1 MEENLNP
8 AFEAIDE
15 LAAEQKQRQEQTGA
29 QMQAY
34 TKQLESAQQ
43 EAESNSNPAFAV
55 IDEMQ
60 AERRRSAGALV
71 DGDAMKAAKVRDLS
85 ERYGTTRTAAEINY
99 DTLFAQANRDDAD
112 EALTQ
117 APSLAKY
124 FAENQK
130 DAPIF
135 KDDLGVL
142 SRIEEGFRKI
152 GSRYSSNSNEP
163 VDAQPNAKYWDTE
176 ETTGDAALDE
186 RIRPMMNSSQIG
198 RGAQAGW
205 LIGQQGQ
212 MWADAGNNQALLNN
226 EFKKRDEEIDE
237 ELEQLAGDD
246 SDAAFYNAAQIVG
259 TMLSTMLGGSEGAVA
274 GGALVTGAM
283 AVGAAPASV
292 PILLGGMALG
302 MGTEGTRKVE
312 GGLSLK
318 TLIDQGVP
326 YEKAVQIAGSVGAVN
341 ALIEMGGVSVLG
353 KAFSPIAKSLNS
365 LFTSK
370 SVKALESPTL
380 RGAFMDVARLYTM
393 GVGQEV
399 ITEAAQ
405 EVTSMVGEEVGRLWG
420 ETGAKGISMDEA
432 IDRILDVGEMTLKGS
447 AVLGALSTGPVM
459 VNHAAKINRANQTKE
474 FFENLTQDVAQMKGA
489 NLSPGA
495 TKEVIDGVAQD
506 AGAGTIYV
514 DGYAFRQ
521 VMVEAGVRPEDLE
534 QVVPGLSQQV
544 DAAAVNG
551 TDVTMSTGDFAAR
564 LAASPF
570 GQKLV
575 PHMRLNEN
583 DLSQVEADNLEKSV
597 KQMRRAA
604 VRYAIN
610 PDEQIVDPD
619 ELKVE
624 NDATLTPEQKK
635 EQRKAIRTAR
645 EQRRQADKDAR
656 DAYVTGITNSLTQA
670 GFSSREARTQA
681 RFAGAV
687 MSNLAKRL
695 EIPVQEAVDRYGVNV
710 SVSDDSPSGNRFN
723 MPVTQGIEW
732 PMGPSKTIKP
742 DDTLTVI
749 RVTNVP
755 VSRKEAVAQ
764 AADVFSRGVTNK
776 STGFVLTA
784 SRSDMKKAAGGIGSL
799 KERVFTAV
807 AMDIAR
813 IAEESILVESHV
825 DVQHRNPKV
834 QGVHHFIAPVEFGG
848 KLWRVQL
855 LVRDIVEPK
864 NDRAIVH
871 SVDGIDIQEMETPPG
886 GISQSESGA
895 SYVNGV
901 AAADNR
907 LVRLDTDS
915 GPTDRTLS
923 LTDLIGGRVP
933 YERADGRG
941 LFDAVEESS
950 FAENG
955 VYYEAPVFNQTAWHG
970 SPHQFDRF
978 STEHIGSG
986 EGAQMHGWGLY
997 FADDQAVADRYRGS
1011 LVIGRGGNEYSIAYK
1026 GARPEELPQ
1035 SLRVGLE
1042 RLKGNVLHIDSDIRR
1057 EYESLVYSLNERFEA
1072 ADRIAKVYEGLI
1084 AQIDENPKQSISSFL
1099 ARVPE
1104 DEKYRADLA
1113 VKSARAAAKNEGR
1126 RASVHDVRTQLND
1139 SLAAVDQQ
1147 RRENKEPLDALR
1159 QIDPDDLTVEYD
1171 SGRVFKVDIPDPDKM
1186 LDEQKLWGAG
1196 SNFELKAKIRGM
1208 ISEWNGDHLDTEQMI
1223 YVPDRPTG
1231 RDVYQAISKAMGGPK
1246 QASLWLK
1253 DRGIEGIT
1261 YVGGTD
1267 GRCYVVFD
1275 DQAIEVLDFYQR
1287 QGGESLGS
1295 YSPTENRITLTP
1307 NADLSTFSHEMGH
1320 WYLNTLFAV
1329 ARAGD
1334 ATPSILEDVNA
1345 VLKEFGIANIAE
1357 WDALGFEG
1365 QRKYHER
1372 FASWTE
1378 QYLAE
1383 AKAPVGL
1390 KKFFRTLGKFIRDAY
1405 RTFMAGVVEGTQTRY
1420 RQETGEELPMFS
1432 EEVRRVLDRMVA
1444 GEAAVEQ
1451 NEQAQSLTPLF
1462 ETKPDDMSDEEWRE
1476 YAAEHDDAVQSG
1488 AELLVKAQAKDERWY
1503 SNARSKI
1510 LKEMQARAEEIR
1522 KNTRERVEAR
1532 LMKSREFTALNIL
1545 QSSDRPGIA
1554 FDARI
1559 DPKSLDG
1566 LLEAGQIEILRKAG
1580 MLKDGGVDV
1589 KVSRE
1594 LLRPFANFRSD
1605 RTFLNGLLRVADK
1618 ERVIEEQTTAECL
1631 KKYGELFDPVK
1642 RDKTVSK
1649 ALHNEARGRMVATEL
1664 KYLIN
1669 DKEARSRVYLAAA
1682 RQAAMALVDRTRI
1695 GKAKVATFLSAEG
1708 RAARRALE
1716 AFRKGDLEAAANFKR
1731 QQIVNHEAAR
1741 LVSEAEDKRERLK
1754 ELRNLVFKSDKKLA
1768 ARYDTNIMAVA
1779 RAVLTNRNMGK
1790 ATENVDDAV
1799 EEILKKVKQYDPEIF
1814 EGLKSFMDRHPY
1826 SPGRDPSMLTVAEFI
1841 GVVDDVQALVKL
1853 ARDARQITLD
1863 GKKQDLDQAI
1873 EALKKAILSADNTRF
1888 RPGQERAST
1897 KKEENRK
1904 LYFTARAFVMRVEN
1918 WCRAMDNGQD
1928 LGPFTRYIFRPV
1940 ADAAAKYRVKNAEI
1954 QERFAALIK
1963 PMEEK
1968 WEEVGEIEAPELG
1981 YTFERKSELI
1991 GALMHIGNE
2000 SNKSKMLI
2008 GGRGEDASW
2017 ADRVVLANGEVI
2029 YSYARWDRFFARAM
2043 REGIIT
2049 KDDMDFVQAVWD
2061 LLEETKGMSQKA
2073 FKEYY
2078 GCYFDEVQAS
2088 PVVTPWG
2095 IYRGGY
2101 VPAATDPMLVAGRD
2115 KQIEQDLFESQSE
2128 YQDMMPVTQP
2138 GWSKAREKK
2147 YYKPL
2152 VLNVGM
2158 LGAHIQS
2165 VVKFAM
2171 MAPAVKNVQRIVK
2184 DRRFADLMN
2193 DIDPKVISDMLT
2205 PWLRRS
2211 ATQTISTPTNAFG
2224 RILNQVRGLAGMSLM
2239 AGNVANV
2246 LQQYTGFSIAMSEVG
2261 ARNTAQGLKE
2271 YLRDTKS
2278 AYARVTEAST
2288 FMKGRLEDFCFE
2300 YQNEVNRI
2308 ASSRAPTKVE
2318 EVRDWTQRKA
2328 YILQTLAQRTI
2339 DIPVW
2344 LAAYNQAITEKG
2356 MADADAVFY
2365 ADSVVRRTQ
2374 SSFDPE
2380 SVSRVETGDP
2390 LQRSILVF
2398 YNYFNMQLNLL
2409 RESYTRAKT
2418 TGKYGRF
2425 TLDFAMI
2432 VAIPAILSEVIA
2444 QAFSG
2449 FDTGDDDDWD
2459 AVDGLQLAITSVNKN
2474 MVAMLPFFGNVINM
2488 TGTKMSRGDYGAV
2501 SDVSKMLFGNNPYN
2515 DKLVSVPVMSLF
2527 ENSAEGAKNLLL
2539 LLFSEEYDPDPR
2551 RAARNTLDLLTLMTG
2566 IPFSG
2571 VKKPVGYLAG
2581 VAGDEYSVDNPV
2593 DFTRGFI
2600 SGKDPN
2606 AE

>member
-15 LAAEQKQRQEQTGA
+15 LVAEQKQRQEQTGA

-43 EAESNSNPAFAV
+43 EEESNSNPAFSV

-60 AERRRSAGALV
+60 AERRLSAGALV
-71 DGDAMKAAKVRDLS
+71 GGDAMKAAKVRDLS

-112 EALTQ
+112 EVLTQ
-117 APSLAKY
+117 SPALARY

-152 GSRYSSNSNEP
+152 GSRYSSNPNEP

-212 MWADAGNNQALLNN
+212 MWAEAGNNQTLLND
-226 EFKKRDEEIDE
+226 EFRKRDEEIDK
-237 ELEQLAGDD
+237 ELEQLAGND
-246 SDAAFYNAAQIVG
+246 SDGAFYNAAQIVG

-274 GGALVTGAM
+274 GGALATGAM
-283 AVGAAPASV
+283 AVGAAPVSV
-292 PILLGGMALG
+292 PILLGGVALG
-302 MGTEGTRKVE
+302 AGTEGTRKVE
-312 GGLSLK
+312 GGLTLK

-365 LFTSK
+365 LFTSR
-370 SVKALESPTL
+370 SVAALERPTL
-380 RGAFMDVARLYTM
+380 RRAIMDVARLYTM

-405 EVTSMVGEEVGRLWG
+405 EVTSIVGEEVGRVWG

-432 IDRILDVGEMTLKGS
+432 IDRVLEVGEMTLKGS
-447 AVLGALSTGPVM
+447 AVLGALSVGPVM
-459 VNHAAKINRANQTKE
+459 VNHVSKINRANQTRE
-474 FFENLTQDVAQMKGA
+474 FFENLTQEVAQLNGA

-495 TKEVIDGVAQD
+495 TKELIDGVAQD

-521 VMVEAGVRPEDLE
+521 VMVESGVRPEDLD
-534 QVVPGLSQQV
+534 QVAPGLSQKV

-551 TDVTMSTGDFAAR
+551 IDVTMSTGDFAAR
-564 LAASPF
+564 LAQSEF

-610 PDEQIVDPD
+610 PDEQIADPE

-624 NDATLTPEQKK
+624 NDTMLTPEQKE
-635 EQRKAIRTAR
+635 EQRKALRIAR
-645 EQRRQADKDAR
+645 EQRHQADRDAR
-656 DAYVTGITNSLTQA
+656 DKYVNGIADSLTQA
-670 GFSSREARTQA
+670 GFSPREARTQA

-695 EIPVQEAVDRYGVNV
+695 EMPVQKAVGRYGVSV
-710 SVSDDSPSGNRFN
+710 SVSDAGPSGNRFN
-723 MPVTQGIEW
+723 MPITQGKEW
-732 PMGPSKTIKP
+732 HMGPKSFDPETRLRAIEIENAP
-742 DDTLTVI
+742 LE
-749 RVTNVP
+749 R
-755 VSRKEAVAQ
+755 AQ
-764 AADVFSRGVTNK
+764 AIEQGTKILSQGVRNE
-776 STGFVLTA
+776 SSGFVLTA
-784 SRSDMKKAAGGIGSL
+784 SRSDMKKSAGKIGSN
-799 KERVFTAV
+799 KELLFANVVR
-807 AMDIAR
+807 DIERIAR
-813 IAEESILVESHV
+813 EAIFVESFATGKKIKVAGKESYEIDKHV
-825 DVQHRNPKV
+825 K
-834 QGVHHFIAPVEFGG
+834 GVHKFASPVLFDNE
-848 KLWRVQL
+848 LWRVE
-855 LVRDIVEPK
+855 LVVKDYRSG
-864 NDRAIVH
+864 DRSAVH
-871 SVDGIDIQEMETPPG
+871 SIDGIYLEKIERPPIEITQPDG
-886 GISQSESGA
+886 GLSPSGNTAVSHRQDYSA
-895 SYVNGV
+895 SDGPSGFDVTLTEFLDGVN
-901 AAADNR
+901 
-907 LVRLDTDS
+907 
-915 GPTDRTLS
+915 
-923 LTDLIGGRVP
+923 P
-933 YERADGRG
+933 YIRADGRH
-941 LFDAVEESS
+941 LFDEVDAAQGQEG
-950 FAENG
+950 G
-955 VYYEAPVFNQTAWHG
+955 VYYEEPELNQH
-970 SPHQFDRF
+970 
-978 STEHIGSG
+978 
-986 EGAQMHGWGLY
+986 
-997 FADDQAVADRYRGS
+997 
-1011 LVIGRGGNEYSIAYK
+1011 
-1026 GARPEELPQ
+1026 
-1035 SLRVGLE
+1035 
-1042 RLKGNVLHIDSDIRR
+1042 
-1057 EYESLVYSLNERFEA
+1057 
-1072 ADRIAKVYEGLI
+1072 
-1084 AQIDENPKQSISSFL
+1084 
-1099 ARVPE
+1099 
-1104 DEKYRADLA
+1104 
-1113 VKSARAAAKNEGR
+1113 
-1126 RASVHDVRTQLND
+1126 
-1139 SLAAVDQQ
+1139 
-1147 RRENKEPLDALR
+1147 
-1159 QIDPDDLTVEYD
+1159 
-1171 SGRVFKVDIPDPDKM
+1171 
-1186 LDEQKLWGAG
+1186 
-1196 SNFELKAKIRGM
+1196 
-1208 ISEWNGDHLDTEQMI
+1208 NGPG
-1223 YVPDRPTG
+1223 V
-1231 RDVYQAISKAMGGPK
+1231 
-1246 QASLWLK
+1246 
-1253 DRGIEGIT
+1253 
-1261 YVGGTD
+1261 
-1267 GRCYVVFD
+1267 
-1275 DQAIEVLDFYQR
+1275 
-1287 QGGESLGS
+1287 LGS
-1295 YSPTENRITLTP
+1295 YAPAENRITLTP
-1307 NADLSTFSHEMGH
+1307 NANLSTFSHEIGH
-1320 WYLNTLFAV
+1320 WYMETLIDVVRQGNAPASV
-1329 ARAGD
+1329 
-1334 ATPSILEDVNA
+1334 TEDVQA
-1345 VLKEFGIANIAE
+1345 LFKEFGVADVAA
-1357 WDALGFEG
+1357 WDALGFDG

-1462 ETKPDDMSDEEWRE
+1462 ETKPDGMSDDEWRE

-1503 SNARSKI
+1503 SNARSKV

-1559 DPKSLDG
+1559 DPNSLDG
-1566 LLEAGQIEILRKAG
+1566 LLEAGQIETLRKAG
-1580 MLKDGGVDV
+1580 VLKDGGVDV

-1642 RDKTVSK
+1642 RDKAVSK

-1741 LVSEAEDKRERLK
+1741 LVFEAEDKRERLK
-1754 ELRNLVFKSDKKLA
+1754 ELRNLAFKSDKKLA

-1814 EGLKSFMDRHPY
+1814 EGLKSFIDRHPF
-1826 SPGRDPSMLTVAEFI
+1826 SPGRDPSMLSVAEFI

-1873 EALKKAILSADNTRF
+1873 EALKKAILSTDNTRF

-1904 LYFTARAFVMRVEN
+1904 LYFSARAFVMRVEN

-1968 WEEVGEIEAPELG
+1968 WEEVREIEAPELG

-2000 SNKSKMLI
+2000 SNKAKMLI

-2073 FKEYY
+2073 FKGYY
-2078 GCYFDEVQAS
+2078 GFYFDEVQAS

-2128 YQDMMPVTQP
+2128 YRDMMPVTQP

-2409 RESYTRAKT
+2409 RESYTRAQT

-2425 TLDFAMI
+2425 ALDFAMI

-2459 AVDGLQLAITSVNKN
+2459 AVDGIQLALTSVNKN

>member
-8 AFEAIDE
+8 AFEAINE

-29 QMQAY
+29 QMQAH

-43 EAESNSNPAFAV
+43 EAESNSNLAFAV

-60 AERRRSAGALV
+60 VERRRSAGALV

-186 RIRPMMNSSQIG
+186 RIRPMVNSSQIG

-205 LIGQQGQ
+205 LIGQQGL
-212 MWADAGNNQALLNN
+212 MWAEAGNNKALLND
-226 EFKKRDEEIDE
+226 EFKKRDKEIDKD
-237 ELEQLAGDD
+237 LEQLAGDD

-274 GGALVTGAM
+274 GGALATGAM
-283 AVGAAPASV
+283 AVGAAPVSV

-459 VNHAAKINRANQTKE
+459 VNHVAKINRANQTKE
-474 FFENLTQDVAQMKGA
+474 FFENLTKDVAQMKGA

-495 TKEVIDGVAQD
+495 TKEVIDGVAKH

-583 DLSQVEADNLEKSV
+583 DLSQVEADNLAKSV
-597 KQMRRAA
+597 RDMRRAA

-610 PDEQIVDPD
+610 PDEQIVDPE

-624 NDATLTPEQKK
+624 NDAMLTPEQK
-635 EQRKAIRTAR
+635 EERRKIIRMAR
-645 EQRRQADKDAR
+645 EQRRQADKGAR
-656 DAYVTGITNSLTQA
+656 DAYVIGIANSLTQA
-670 GFSSREARTQA
+670 GFSTQEARTQA

-695 EIPVQEAVDRYGVNV
+695 EMPVQEAIDRYGIDVTVDAGSSMSADREHAFAQGAQERLDLLNRSRLLDEQIRRWREGDRTEKFDLGEPSWVLRLFGVNAQENV
-710 SVSDDSPSGNRFN
+710 KIFGLQFLHAILKPGESLRRQKGKHGLTDDE
-723 MPVTQGIEW
+723 V
-732 PMGPSKTIKP
+732 
-742 DDTLTVI
+742 
-749 RVTNVP
+749 
-755 VSRKEAVAQ
+755 
-764 AADVFSRGVTNK
+764 RG
-776 STGFVLTA
+776 
-784 SRSDMKKAAGGIGSL
+784 
-799 KERVFTAV
+799 
-807 AMDIAR
+807 
-813 IAEESILVESHV
+813 
-825 DVQHRNPKV
+825 
-834 QGVHHFIAPVEFGG
+834 
-848 KLWRVQL
+848 L
-855 LVRDIVEPK
+855 LV
-864 NDRAIVH
+864 
-871 SVDGIDIQEMETPPG
+871 GIQRPIAVFRSTNIGAKPG
-886 GISQSESGA
+886 E
-895 SYVNGV
+895 
-901 AAADNR
+901 
-907 LVRLDTDS
+907 
-915 GPTDRTLS
+915 
-923 LTDLIGGRVP
+923 
-933 YERADGRG
+933 
-941 LFDAVEESS
+941 
-950 FAENG
+950 
-955 VYYEAPVFNQTAWHG
+955 
-970 SPHQFDRF
+970 
-978 STEHIGSG
+978 
-986 EGAQMHGWGLY
+986 
-997 FADDQAVADRYRGS
+997 
-1011 LVIGRGGNEYSIAYK
+1011 
-1026 GARPEELPQ
+1026 
-1035 SLRVGLE
+1035 
-1042 RLKGNVLHIDSDIRR
+1042 
-1057 EYESLVYSLNERFEA
+1057 ESLVLLTELTQNGKNIVAPIWLTTDIDGTVVVDNQIPTAYGKANIKQWVDDGLLLGYEKEKGLNLLLESMGSNRQQLGTSNREKPL
-1072 ADRIAKVYEGLI
+1072 ISGVIVYE
-1084 AQIDENPKQSISSFL
+1084 
-1099 ARVPE
+1099 
-1104 DEKYRADLA
+1104 
-1113 VKSARAAAKNEGR
+1113 
-1126 RASVHDVRTQLND
+1126 ND
-1139 SLAAVDQQ
+1139 SSV
-1147 RRENKEPLDALR
+1147 
-1159 QIDPDDLTVEYD
+1159 
-1171 SGRVFKVDIPDPDKM
+1171 GDIYQGGD
-1186 LDEQKLWGAG
+1186 
-1196 SNFELKAKIRGM
+1196 KIRGAF
-1208 ISEWNGDHLDTEQMI
+1208 Q
-1223 YVPDRPTG
+1223 P
-1231 RDVYQAISKAMGGPK
+1231 A
-1246 QASLWLK
+1246 
-1253 DRGIEGIT
+1253 
-1261 YVGGTD
+1261 
-1267 GRCYVVFD
+1267 
-1275 DQAIEVLDFYQR
+1275 
-1287 QGGESLGS
+1287 
-1295 YSPTENRITLTP
+1295 ENRITLTP

-1462 ETKPDDMSDEEWRE
+1462 ETKPDGMSDEEWRE

-1642 RDKTVSK
+1642 RDKAVSK

-1741 LVSEAEDKRERLK
+1741 LVTEAEDKREKLK
-1754 ELRNLVFKSDKKLA
+1754 ELRNLAFKSDKKLA
-1768 ARYDTNIMAVA
+1768 ARYDTNIMAIA

-1928 LGPFTRYIFRPV
+1928 LGPFTRYLFRPV

-1968 WEEVGEIEAPELG
+1968 WEEVGEIDAPELG

-2078 GCYFDEVQAS
+2078 GFYFDEVQAS

-2128 YQDMMPVTQP
+2128 YRDMMPVTQP

-2278 AYARVTEAST
+2278 AYARVTETST

-2459 AVDGLQLAITSVNKN
+2459 AVDGLQLALTSVNKN

-2551 RAARNTLDLLTLMTG
+2551 RAARNMLDLLTLMTG

-2581 VAGDEYSVDNPV
+2581 VAGDEYGVDTPV

>member
-1 MEENLNP
+1 MENLDL
-8 AFEAIDE
+8 AFQAMNE
-15 LAAEQKQRQEQTGA
+15 LADEKQRRQEQTDA
-29 QMQAY
+29 QVQPYATAIKP
-34 TKQLESAQQ
+34 TKQKT
-43 EAESNSNPAFAV
+43 ESNSNPAFAV

-112 EALTQ
+112 EVLTQ
-117 APSLAKY
+117 SPALARY

-163 VDAQPNAKYWDTE
+163 VDAQPNAKYWGTE

-186 RIRPMMNSSQIG
+186 RIRPMVNSSQIG

-205 LIGQQGQ
+205 LIGQQGL
-212 MWADAGNNQALLNN
+212 MWAEAGNNKTLLNAAF
-226 EFKKRDEEIDE
+226 EKRDEEIDKN
-237 ELEQLAGDD
+237 LEQLAGDD

-274 GGALVTGAM
+274 GGALATGAM
-283 AVGAAPASV
+283 AVGAAPVSV
-292 PILLGGMALG
+292 PVLLGGMALG

-341 ALIEMGGVSVLG
+341 SLIEMGGVSVLG

-365 LFTSK
+365 LLTSK

-380 RGAFMDVARLYTM
+380 RSAFMDVARLYTM

-459 VNHAAKINRANQTKE
+459 VNHVAKINRANQTKE
-474 FFENLTQDVAQMKGA
+474 FFENLTKDVAQMKGA

-521 VMVEAGVRPEDLE
+521 VMVEAGVRPEDLD

-583 DLSQVEADNLEKSV
+583 DLSQVEADNLAKSV
-597 KQMRRAA
+597 RDMRRAA

-610 PDEQIVDPD
+610 PDEQIVDPE

-624 NDATLTPEQKK
+624 NDATLTPEQKE
-635 EQRKAIRTAR
+635 EQRKAIRIAR
-645 EQRRQADKDAR
+645 EQRHQADKDAR

-695 EIPVQEAVDRYGVNV
+695 EMPVQEAVDRYGVSVAVGEATNSE
-710 SVSDDSPSGNRFN
+710 SVSQAAIDKFAMQRLSYAFDEELAKWQKGKGDSAFDLGAPSWVLQIFGVDASHNIVVNRQQFVHVLF
-723 MPVTQGIEW
+723 PKGV
-732 PMGPSKTIKP
+732 S
-742 DDTLTVI
+742 LTVNGKTVHGKHNI
-749 RVTNVP
+749 PAKELRGILVAIQQPLTVFR
-755 VSRKEAVAQ
+755 SRKKQKKGTFSIVLLTELAREINGEKKNIVVPIQLTGRRDGKTVVVNEVSSAYEKRDISGWMNDLLGVEKTKGLEAV
-764 AADVFSRGVTNK
+764 
-776 STGFVLTA
+776 
-784 SRSDMKKAAGGIGSL
+784 
-799 KERVFTAV
+799 
-807 AMDIAR
+807 
-813 IAEESILVESHV
+813 
-825 DVQHRNPKV
+825 
-834 QGVHHFIAPVEFGG
+834 
-848 KLWRVQL
+848 
-855 LVRDIVEPK
+855 
-864 NDRAIVH
+864 
-871 SVDGIDIQEMETPPG
+871 
-886 GISQSESGA
+886 
-895 SYVNGV
+895 
-901 AAADNR
+901 
-907 LVRLDTDS
+907 
-915 GPTDRTLS
+915 
-923 LTDLIGGRVP
+923 
-933 YERADGRG
+933 
-941 LFDAVEESS
+941 
-950 FAENG
+950 
-955 VYYEAPVFNQTAWHG
+955 
-970 SPHQFDRF
+970 HQFL
-978 STEHIGSG
+978 G
-986 EGAQMHGWGLY
+986 
-997 FADDQAVADRYRGS
+997 
-1011 LVIGRGGNEYSIAYK
+1011 
-1026 GARPEELPQ
+1026 
-1035 SLRVGLE
+1035 
-1042 RLKGNVLHIDSDIRR
+1042 
-1057 EYESLVYSLNERFEA
+1057 
-1072 ADRIAKVYEGLI
+1072 
-1084 AQIDENPKQSISSFL
+1084 SISSAGDSSRPVSGGPTPTHRSPSEAML
-1099 ARVPE
+1099 PDGVIVYE
-1104 DEKYRADLA
+1104 
-1113 VKSARAAAKNEGR
+1113 
-1126 RASVHDVRTQLND
+1126 ND
-1139 SLAAVDQQ
+1139 SSV
-1147 RRENKEPLDALR
+1147 
-1159 QIDPDDLTVEYD
+1159 
-1171 SGRVFKVDIPDPDKM
+1171 GDI
-1186 LDEQKLWGAG
+1186 
-1196 SNFELKAKIRGM
+1196 
-1208 ISEWNGDHLDTEQMI
+1208 
-1223 YVPDRPTG
+1223 Y
-1231 RDVYQAISKAMGGPK
+1231 
-1246 QASLWLK
+1246 
-1253 DRGIEGIT
+1253 
-1261 YVGGTD
+1261 
-1267 GRCYVVFD
+1267 
-1275 DQAIEVLDFYQR
+1275 
-1287 QGGESLGS
+1287 QGGGKIHGAF
-1295 YSPTENRITLTP
+1295 SPVDNRITLTP

-1320 WYLNTLFAV
+1320 WYLSTLFAV

-1334 ATPSILEDVNA
+1334 ATPSIIEDVNA

-1462 ETKPDDMSDEEWRE
+1462 ETKPDGMSDEEWRE

-1503 SNARSKI
+1503 SNARSKV

-1559 DPKSLDG
+1559 NPKSLDG
-1566 LLEAGQIEILRKAG
+1566 LLEAGQIETLRKAG
-1580 MLKDGGVDV
+1580 VLKDGGVDV

-1618 ERVIEEQTTAECL
+1618 EKVIEEQTTADCL

-1642 RDKTVSK
+1642 RDKAVSK

-1741 LVSEAEDKRERLK
+1741 LVTEAEDKREKLK
-1754 ELRNLVFKSDKKLA
+1754 ELRNLAFKSDKKLA
-1768 ARYDTNIMAVA
+1768 ARYDTNIMAIA

-1799 EEILKKVKQYDPEIF
+1799 EEILKKVKQYDLEIF
-1814 EGLKSFMDRHPY
+1814 EGLKSFIDRHPF
-1826 SPGRDPSMLTVAEFI
+1826 SPGRDPSMLSVAEFI
-1841 GVVDDVQALVKL
+1841 GVVDDVQALVTM
-1853 ARDARQITLD
+1853 ARDARRITLD

-1873 EALKKAILSADNTRF
+1873 EELKKAILSTDSTRF
-1888 RPGQERAST
+1888 RPGQKRAST

-2078 GCYFDEVQAS
+2078 GFYFDEVQAS

-2128 YQDMMPVTQP
+2128 YRDMMPVTQP

-2418 TGKYGRF
+2418 AGKYGRF
-2425 TLDFAMI
+2425 ALDFAMI

-2581 VAGDEYSVDNPV
+2581 VAGDEYGVDNPV